1 MENHKLKR
9 QKFLKDKAGLW
20 WWVKDATKLSD
31 GALLEGTLNYGEWE
45 DVLEVFNILGLKK
58 AAAIFKKQ
66 IAGKRINYRPKTL
79 NYFKLYFK
87 EYASGNSKRKS

>member
-1 MENHKLKR
+1 MSNSKIEKI
-9 QKFLKDKAGLW
+9 KFLKSRAGLW

-31 GALLEGTLNYGEWE
+31 EALLEGVLNYGEWD
-45 DVLEVFNILGLKK
+45 DVLTVFKILGIKK

-66 IAGKRINYRPKTL
+66 TAGKRVNYRPKTL

-87 EYASGNSKRKS
+87 QYA